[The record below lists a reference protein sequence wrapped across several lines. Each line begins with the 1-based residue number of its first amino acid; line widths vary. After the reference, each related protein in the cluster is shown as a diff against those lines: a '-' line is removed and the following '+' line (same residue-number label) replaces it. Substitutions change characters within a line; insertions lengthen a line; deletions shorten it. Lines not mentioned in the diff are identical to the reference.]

1 MGKFL
6 FGIEGQIR
14 ARRRLRMHTQDIL
27 FCRSGH
33 PPSLTSGEHA
43 KNFNHLR
50 ANNIPHYHIS
60 ANSHVLPHRTKISL
74 VQKLEVSTLLSA
86 LITGRGRGSS
96 CALLARDSLSIRIE
110 RCFTCTRFLIST
122 GLSEA
127 CCRQVHW
134 MEGQLVT
141 EKQMP
146 QKSCVRPFL
155 GLYNIPILA
164 TPSC

>member
-1 MGKFL
+1 MNHCLFLSWEVLFLHTTSLCGMGKFL

-50 ANNIPHYHIS
+50 ANDIPHYHIS

-96 CALLARDSLSIRIE
+96 CALLAG
-110 RCFTCTRFLIST
+110 RCLKGSCSGRC
-122 GLSEA
+122 GY
-127 CCRQVHW
+127 QV
-134 MEGQLVT
+134 
-141 EKQMP
+141 
-146 QKSCVRPFL
+146 C
-155 GLYNIPILA
+155 
-164 TPSC
+164 